1 MKGVRWL
8 GWVASL
14 WLIFNMVAM
23 PTAWGGANASGGLRG
38 AIQLA
43 IFLGF
48 ILILLFDLLSSGMI
62 LIRACWRE
70 GRVGGERCV
79 SGWLLVLA
87 FLALIGLAGAKV
99 MADEIARETPLGGA
113 GGEWVVL
120 FICLTLQ
127 LAYLAAFLFFK
138 PASPEEGKEGT

>member
-14 WLIFNMVAM
+14 WLLFNMVAM

-38 AIQLA
+38 GIQLA
-43 IFLGF
+43 ILIGF
-48 ILILLFDLLSSGMI
+48 ILILFFDLLSGGMI
-62 LIRACWRE
+62 LIRSCWRE
-70 GRVGGERCV
+70 GTVGGERCV

-99 MADEIARETPLGGA
+99 LVDEIARETPLGGT

-120 FICLTLQ
+120 FICLSLQ
-127 LAYLAAFLFFK
+127 LAYLVAFLFSR
-138 PASPEEGKEGT
+138 PAAREAGRGGT